1 MFFHS
6 SAGRKPFKTKP
17 AILMPAPSIFVIPKR
32 AHISE
37 IYPHAETKE
46 ALIQGAVRDWSPA
59 TFRMLA
65 FPGFKYDLTRERNVI
80 LRHLEFLVA
89 LAQEK
94 HFARAAVVCGV
105 TQSTLSAGIKQMEES
120 LGVLLVERGQRFMGL
135 TLEGEKVLEW
145 AKHVIADYE
154 GLQQSL
160 SEMRAGLTGCLKVGA
175 IPVTLPV
182 ISLLTTPFAKLHPH
196 THTVIRSLTSME
208 IQRGIDELSL
218 DVGMTYLDNEPLAR
232 VRRLQLYMEHY
243 VFLTRESQA
252 TQNRRTIP
260 WAEAANYPLC
270 LLTTDMQNRRI
281 IDTHFHEAGAEV
293 NAAIETNSLITLW
306 SHLKFGQWSTVVPN
320 SFLSL
325 IGKVEGLV
333 ALPLVEPDAS
343 HAVGLVASDRNPLAP
358 MTRALFDLAKQADI
372 RQEMLRRIAD
382 PPADS

>member
-1 MFFHS
+1 M
-6 SAGRKPFKTKP
+6 
-17 AILMPAPSIFVIPKR
+17 
-32 AHISE
+32 
-37 IYPHAETKE
+37 
-46 ALIQGAVRDWSPA
+46 
-59 TFRMLA
+59 
-65 FPGFKYDLTRERNVI
+65 I